1 MKERFPA
8 PIEEDTRK
16 LSTPLAERMDPA
28 IGEATSVM
36 GTVMTEL
43 LRRTLRGG
51 VMKIGEELDDY
62 VHEKVGE
69 TIQDQRP
76 VIENLAVE
84 AADRCARIA
93 ATEVA
98 TEEVKALESR
108 TQDADRDLAA
118 RIEETDRA
126 LTTRIDDT
134 DKGLGTRIEETGRQ
148 ATQETQETAQRLAS
162 QIEETEKRVQVAFHS
177 ELSRQLQEIA
187 ERGRKGKAA
196 LEERLQAMDQ
206 MAAGLGKQLAGEQ
219 EERRATH
226 SALQTDLEQRAAALR
241 EQLEHEGKD
250 RRAAEDLLRQELARA
265 RDEGEARMRRELD
278 EMRQETA
285 RGQEEVRA
293 QLREELDKLL
303 EANRSLRRRVTELE
317 KPRGLRALWA
327 WIKGL
332 FGKRKSAPDPE
343 EADAETLTV

>member
-8 PIEEDTRK
+8 PIDEDTRK
-16 LSTPLAERMDPA
+16 VSAPLAERMDPA

-84 AADRCARIA
+84 VADKCARIA

-98 TEEVKALESR
+98 TEEVRALESR
-108 TQDADRDLAA
+108 TTEADRNLDAK
-118 RIEETDRA
+118 IEK
-126 LTTRIDDT
+126 T
-134 DKGLGTRIEETGRQ
+134 DKGLTTRIEETGRQ
-148 ATQETQETAQRLAS
+148 SQQATQETAQRLTG
-162 QIEETEKRVQVAFHS
+162 QIEETEKRVQQTFQA
-177 ELSRQLQEIA
+177 ELNRQLSEIA

-196 LEERLQAMDQ
+196 LEARLQTMEEVTN
-206 MAAGLGKQLAGEQ
+206 GIGKQLAGEQ
-219 EERRATH
+219 EERRALLAT
-226 SALQTDLEQRAAALR
+226 LR
-241 EQLEHEGKD
+241 EQVEHEARE
-250 RRAAEDLLRQELARA
+250 RRSAEESLRHELEQAREEARA
-265 RDEGEARMRRELD
+265 R
-278 EMRQETA
+278 
-285 RGQEEVRA
+285 
-293 QLREELDKLL
+293 LREEVERLL
-303 EANRSLRRRVTELE
+303 EANHLLHLRVTELE

-327 WIKGL
+327 WFKGL
-332 FGKRKSAPDPE
+332 FGKRKPAPADP
-343 EADAETLTV
+343 DAEEVRDDDETAALVAPGASRRGHAEDN